1 MNNYYENTFDSKFEK
16 FRTVQTVGLPMDLS
30 KLPKK
35 LSNDYLSYKPIVMLT
50 KQQQQQQQQQ
60 QQRGNMTESN
70 ESEESRSKQAILFDL
85 IRSNTNFTLLN
96 KIDLSNCNLLEFP
109 SELICISSYVT
120 MLNFGGNKI
129 SKLPDDIISFQSL
142 RILFFA
148 NNNFESFP
156 EVLSNLQSLY
166 MVFNIYHH
174 YFIFLKY
181 IIYLG
186 FIQK

>member
-1 MNNYYENTFDSKFEK
+1 M
-16 FRTVQTVGLPMDLS
+16 
-30 KLPKK
+30 
-35 LSNDYLSYKPIVMLT
+35 I
-50 KQQQQQQQQQ
+50 
-60 QQRGNMTESN
+60 ESN
-70 ESEESRSKQAILFDL
+70 ENEESRSKQAIIFDI

-166 MVFNIYHH
+166 MVFNI
-174 YFIFLKY
+174 
-181 IIYLG
+181 IIIL
-186 FIQK
+186 FSNMNVII

>member
-1 MNNYYENTFDSKFEK
+1 MAET
-16 FRTVQTVGLPMDLS
+16 
-30 KLPKK
+30 
-35 LSNDYLSYKPIVMLT
+35 
-50 KQQQQQQQQQ
+50 
-60 QQRGNMTESN
+60 N
-70 ESEESRSKQAILFDL
+70 ESEESRSKQAILYDL
-85 IRSNTNFTLLN
+85 IRSNTADFTLLS

-109 SELICISSYVT
+109 SELICISPYVT

-148 NNNFESFP
+148 NNDFESFP

-174 YFIFLKY
+174 YFIL
-181 IIYLG
+181 
-186 FIQK
+186 